1 MQPWSPPTGRNATSG
16 RRAPAPSL
24 PATRHAW
31 SRRDTRRRQ
40 RSTPPRRP
48 CGSPEHRPERSHAR
62 AARRSPVRR
71 PGEARGRA
79 PSGLYQEMD
88 PGHLW
93 RLDVQRRQAPAG
105 LRRLS
110 HAARV
115 RDRKAVMP
123 PAEAVPDTGLTLRQY
138 YVMVGFG
145 AFVTTIA
152 QPGVIGRL
160 PLQLLLK
167 QELHFTAQTLAAFM
181 LIATFAWNVKPV
193 AGILSDAF
201 PLFGTRRRH
210 YMLLGSGL
218 AALCWFLTGV
228 VPRSYWP
235 LLLATFGANTF
246 MVIAS
251 TVMGGLMVEAGQKY
265 GISGRITSL
274 RQALQSIVSVGNG
287 VLGGYLAAT
296 AFGWTVGIATGLLVV
311 LAVVTL
317 LTLTERPIP
326 SRRHEVLRD
335 AGRQMA
341 TLLRSWP
348 LWAAGIFLA
357 LVYISPG
364 FQTPLLYLQTD
375 TLKFSLPFIGL
386 METIE
391 GLTGLGGALVYAAL
405 CRRYNLRRLLVTA
418 IAANAVFT
426 LAYLAYSGRS
436 APVIHGLGGLVVI
449 CSELALMDL
458 AVRATPRGCES
469 LGFAIMMSA
478 RNFAMKGSDVIGS
491 WLLDSR
497 GWAFADL
504 VWLNAAT
511 TALVLVLIP
520 LLPRLL
526 LLGRDGEPVVDGA
539 GVGAAPRAQ
548 EHA

>member
-1 MQPWSPPTGRNATSG
+1 
-16 RRAPAPSL
+16 
-24 PATRHAW
+24 
-31 SRRDTRRRQ
+31 
-40 RSTPPRRP
+40 
-48 CGSPEHRPERSHAR
+48 
-62 AARRSPVRR
+62 
-71 PGEARGRA
+71 
-79 PSGLYQEMD
+79 MD

-123 PAEAVPDTGLTLRQY
+123 PAEAAPDTGLTLRQY
-138 YVMVGFG
+138 YVMVGLG

-341 TLLRSWP
+341 TLSL
-348 LWAAGIFLA
+348 LAALGRRHLPGARLHLTRLSNAAA
-357 LVYISPG
+357 LS
-364 FQTPLLYLQTD
+364 TD
-375 TLKFSLPFIGL
+375 RHAEVQPAIHRAHGNDR
-386 METIE
+386 
-391 GLTGLGGALVYAAL
+391 GPDGPRRRTGLRRALPPLQPAPAPRHRHRGERRVHARVSGVLRALGAGHPRA
-405 CRRYNLRRLLVTA
+405 RRPRR
-418 IAANAVFT
+418 
-426 LAYLAYSGRS
+426 
-436 APVIHGLGGLVVI
+436 
-449 CSELALMDL
+449 D
-458 AVRATPRGCES
+458 
-469 LGFAIMMSA
+469 
-478 RNFAMKGSDVIGS
+478 
-491 WLLDSR
+491 
-497 GWAFADL
+497 
-504 VWLNAAT
+504 
-511 TALVLVLIP
+511 
-520 LLPRLL
+520 
-526 LLGRDGEPVVDGA
+526 LLGARVDGPC
-539 GVGAAPRAQ
+539 GPRDAARL
-548 EHA
+548 

>member
-1 MQPWSPPTGRNATSG
+1 
-16 RRAPAPSL
+16 
-24 PATRHAW
+24 
-31 SRRDTRRRQ
+31 
-40 RSTPPRRP
+40 
-48 CGSPEHRPERSHAR
+48 
-62 AARRSPVRR
+62 
-71 PGEARGRA
+71 
-79 PSGLYQEMD
+79 
-88 PGHLW
+88 
-93 RLDVQRRQAPAG
+93 
-105 LRRLS
+105 
-110 HAARV
+110 
-115 RDRKAVMP
+115 MP
-123 PAEAVPDTGLTLRQY
+123 PAEAAPDTGLTLRQY
-138 YVMVGFG
+138 YVMVGLG

-317 LTLTERPIP
+317 FTLTERPIP

-436 APVIHGLGGLVVI
+436 APVIHGL
-449 CSELALMDL
+449 
-458 AVRATPRGCES
+458 
-469 LGFAIMMSA
+469 
-478 RNFAMKGSDVIGS
+478 
-491 WLLDSR
+491 
-497 GWAFADL
+497 
-504 VWLNAAT
+504 AASS
-511 TALVLVLIP
+511 
-520 LLPRLL
+520 
-526 LLGRDGEPVVDGA
+526 
-539 GVGAAPRAQ
+539 
-548 EHA
+548 